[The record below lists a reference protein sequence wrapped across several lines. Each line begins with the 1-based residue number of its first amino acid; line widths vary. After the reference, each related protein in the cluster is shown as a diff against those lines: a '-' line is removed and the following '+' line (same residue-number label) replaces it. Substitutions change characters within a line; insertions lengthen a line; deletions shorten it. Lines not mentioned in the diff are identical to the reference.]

1 MLYDELLAGPASE
14 KIALIDQDKMV
25 TYGELRRKVDHWARF
40 LQQAGLQKGQRVGL
54 FSRNCAEF
62 VEAYF
67 AVIRAGGVIVPLNF
81 QLVPREIAFMARDTE
96 MKLLIS
102 REPLPMDEAF
112 TEAGIAGLQQFV
124 FSDLDD
130 PLTAPL
136 QQYERQEEECCT
148 IIYTSGTTCT
158 PKGAMLS
165 HKNLLRNARQYLD
178 AVHLIPED
186 VVLCLLP
193 MYHCYGWTVCITSA
207 LMTGATVVVQANYNF
222 KTALRLVRKYKVS
235 IFVAV
240 PAVMELLLT
249 GAEPEEVAGIRQFIC
264 GGASLGKV
272 LGPAFAKKFGIAV
285 MEGYGLS
292 EASPVVS
299 VNPSGRVKYGSIGPV
314 LPGVTAYI
322 VDGKNHILP
331 AGQDGEVVV
340 RGDNVMLG
348 YLNQPEATKEAMAGG
363 WLHTGDIGHMDED
376 GYIFLVDRLKDM
388 VISSGENVYPRE
400 VENVIITYPGIQEA
414 AVFGVPDR
422 LRGQSITACLILE
435 EGTSIQTAALR
446 RYLLDHM
453 AAYKVPRKYFI
464 MKDFPRTALGKVRK
478 NILRQ
483 QISDVLKED
492 SKAGRPL

>member
-1 MLYDELLAGPASE
+1 M
-14 KIALIDQDKMV
+14 
-25 TYGELRRKVDHWARF
+25 
-40 LQQAGLQKGQRVGL
+40 
-54 FSRNCAEF
+54 
-62 VEAYF
+62 
-67 AVIRAGGVIVPLNF
+67 
-81 QLVPREIAFMARDTE
+81 
-96 MKLLIS
+96 
-102 REPLPMDEAF
+102 
-112 TEAGIAGLQQFV
+112 
-124 FSDLDD
+124 
-130 PLTAPL
+130 
-136 QQYERQEEECCT
+136 
-148 IIYTSGTTCT
+148 
-158 PKGAMLS
+158 
-165 HKNLLRNARQYLD
+165 
-178 AVHLIPED
+178 
-186 VVLCLLP
+186 
-193 MYHCYGWTVCITSA
+193 
-207 LMTGATVVVQANYNF
+207 
-222 KTALRLVRKYKVS
+222 
-235 IFVAV
+235 
-240 PAVMELLLT
+240 
-249 GAEPEEVAGIRQFIC
+249 
-264 GGASLGKV
+264 
-272 LGPAFAKKFGIAV
+272 
-285 MEGYGLS
+285 
-292 EASPVVS
+292 
-299 VNPSGRVKYGSIGPV
+299 
-314 LPGVTAYI
+314 
-322 VDGKNHILP
+322 
-331 AGQDGEVVV
+331 V

>member
-102 REPLPMDEAF
+102 REPLPMDEALA
-112 TEAGIAGLQQFV
+112 EAGIAGLQQFV

-130 PLTAPL
+130 PVTAPL

-148 IIYTSGTTCT
+148 IIYTSGTTGT

-193 MYHCYGWTVCITSA
+193 MYHIA
-207 LMTGATVVVQANYNF
+207 M
-222 KTALRLVRKYKVS
+222 
-235 IFVAV
+235 
-240 PAVMELLLT
+240 
-249 GAEPEEVAGIRQFIC
+249 
-264 GGASLGKV
+264 GGQSV
-272 LGPAFAKKFGIAV
+272 
-285 MEGYGLS
+285 
-292 EASPVVS
+292 SPV
-299 VNPSGRVKYGSIGPV
+299 
-314 LPGVTAYI
+314 
-322 VDGKNHILP
+322 
-331 AGQDGEVVV
+331 
-340 RGDNVMLG
+340 
-348 YLNQPEATKEAMAGG
+348 
-363 WLHTGDIGHMDED
+363 
-376 GYIFLVDRLKDM
+376 RL
-388 VISSGENVYPRE
+388 
-400 VENVIITYPGIQEA
+400 
-414 AVFGVPDR
+414 
-422 LRGQSITACLILE
+422 
-435 EGTSIQTAALR
+435 
-446 RYLLDHM
+446 
-453 AAYKVPRKYFI
+453 
-464 MKDFPRTALGKVRK
+464 
-478 NILRQ
+478 
-483 QISDVLKED
+483 
-492 SKAGRPL
+492 